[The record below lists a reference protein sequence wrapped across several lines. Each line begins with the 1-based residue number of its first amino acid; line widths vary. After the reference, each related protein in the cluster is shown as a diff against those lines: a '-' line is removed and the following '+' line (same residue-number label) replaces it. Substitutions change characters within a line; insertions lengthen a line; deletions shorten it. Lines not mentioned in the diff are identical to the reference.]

1 MRWNDRVDDSEN
13 GVELTR
19 CSVETDDAE
28 NSLKVIFCAVK
39 MSSNHI

>member
-13 GVELTR
+13 GVELNR
-19 CSVETDDAE
+19 SVETDDPE
-28 NSLKVIFCAVK
+28 NSLKVICCAVK